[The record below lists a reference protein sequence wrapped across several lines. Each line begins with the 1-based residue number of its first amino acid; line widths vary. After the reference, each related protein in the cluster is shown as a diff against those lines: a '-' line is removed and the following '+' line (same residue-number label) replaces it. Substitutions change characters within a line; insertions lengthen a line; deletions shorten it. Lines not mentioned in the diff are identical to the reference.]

1 MKYFKN
7 KDILDYLYQNYT
19 KADGLWFLKV
29 EELYGFDKALEIDTR
44 VWKVI
49 PKLQARFIKK
59 ILLEAF
65 QKDGIADSRTAQNQ
79 AAKNLLFEAL
89 KIKLS
94 LDRFEYKVSKNKA
107 AIIVRIDRCPWH
119 EIMVKAQRKTFSEKI
134 GSAICNNEYSAFIAE
149 FFPDA
154 VIEIS
159 SKLCNGNDCC
169 NFKFSIKI
177 PD

>member
-7 KDILDYLYQNYT
+7 KDILDYLYLNYT

-29 EELYGFDKALEIDTR
+29 EELYGFDKALEIDSR

-59 ILLEAF
+59 ILLEAL
-65 QKDGIADSRTAQNQ
+65 QKDGIAVCGKDENQTATT
-79 AAKNLLFEAL
+79 LLFEAL

-94 LDRFEYKVSKNKA
+94 LDRFTYNVSKNKA
-107 AIIVRIDRCPWH
+107 AISVRIDKCPWH
-119 EIMVKAQRKTFSEKI
+119 EIMVKAQREGLSEKI

-149 FFPDA
+149 FYPDA
-154 VIEIS
+154 VIGIS
-159 SKLCNGNDCC
+159 SKLCSGNDCC

-177 PD
+177 PG

>member
-89 KIKLS
+89 KI
-94 LDRFEYKVSKNKA
+94 
-107 AIIVRIDRCPWH
+107 IVRIDRCPWH

>member
-1 MKYFKN
+1 MKYFKS
-7 KDILDYLYQNYT
+7 KDIRDYLYQNYT
-19 KADGLWFLKV
+19 KTDGLWFVKV
-29 EELYGFDKALEIDTR
+29 EELYGFDKALDIDME

-59 ILLEAF
+59 KLLEAF
-65 QKDGIADSRTAQNQ
+65 QNYEIADNRTVENQ
-79 AAKNLLFEAL
+79 PAKTLLFEAL

-119 EIMVKAQRKTFSEKI
+119 DIMVKAHRETFSEKI

-149 FFPDA
+149 FCPDA
-154 VIEIS
+154 VINIS
-159 SKLCNGNDCC
+159 SRLCNGNDCC
-169 NFKFSIKI
+169 NFKFSVKV